1 MRGQITHLDTD
12 VLADFEAGLIT
23 GRRAAAVT
31 AHLAGCARC
40 AAVADELAGVSAL
53 FAAAPPPAMP
63 DRVALQLD
71 AALAAE
77 VAQRNNDAERFRGT
91 PQREPAIPVAA
102 AKPPAHRTRRPRRAG
117 HGGGFR
123 WLSPHV
129 LAPVGVVA
137 VLAVGGYFATKTS
150 PHYEGPTS
158 VAAPAA
164 GSAAGHSSSP
174 ALAGPAGGAV
184 SRQQQ
189 VTPNMFTVVVS
200 PVDFRAAT
208 LSQQLAADLR
218 VPVTARTT
226 HTASATVTGCVHR
239 VAAGAAVLR
248 VESARYEGQPVTVV
262 VTRAGQGEKAQLAG
276 PGCSAASSHVLAAR
290 TVSSGISGP

>member
-1 MRGQITHLDTD
+1 MRGQTTHLDTD

-77 VAQRNNDAERFRGT
+77 VAQRNNDAERFSGT

-123 WLSPHV
+123 WLSPRV

-137 VLAVGGYFATKTS
+137 VLAAGGYFVTRGTT
-150 PHYEGPTS
+150 PQYEGPTS

-189 VTPNMFTVVVS
+189 VTPNMFIVVVS

-226 HTASATVTGCVHR
+226 MLMPNI
-239 VAAGAAVLR
+239 VLITCFSR
-248 VESARYEGQPVTVV
+248 
-262 VTRAGQGEKAQLAG
+262 
-276 PGCSAASSHVLAAR
+276 SS
-290 TVSSGISGP
+290 

>member
-1 MRGQITHLDTD
+1 MRGQKTHLDTD

-77 VAQRNNDAERFRGT
+77 VAQRHDAERFRGT
-91 PQREPAIPVAA
+91 PQREPVNPVA
-102 AKPPAHRTRRPRRAG
+102 PAHPANRTPRPRRTG
-117 HGGGFR
+117 RGGGFR
-123 WLSPHV
+123 WLSPRV
-129 LAPVGVVA
+129 LAPAGVVA
-137 VLAVGGYFATKTS
+137 VLAAGVYFLGHGTT
-150 PHYEGPTS
+150 PQYEGPTS
-158 VAAPAA
+158 AAAPAA
-164 GSAAGHSSSP
+164 GSAASHSSSP
-174 ALAGPAGGAV
+174 AVAGPASGTV
-184 SRQQQ
+184 PRQQQ
-189 VTPNMFTVVVS
+189 MTPNMFTVVVS
-200 PVDFRAAT
+200 PVDFLAAT
-208 LSQQLAADLR
+208 LSPQLEADLR

-226 HTASATVTGCVHR
+226 FTASATVTACVHR

-262 VTRAGQGEKAQLAG
+262 VTRAGQGEEAQLAG
-276 PGCSAASSHVLAAR
+276 PGCSATSSHVLAAR
-290 TVSSGISGP
+290 TVPSGISGP

>member
-77 VAQRNNDAERFRGT
+77 VAQRHDAERFRGT
-91 PQREPAIPVAA
+91 PQREPAIPKTPVAPA
-102 AKPPAHRTRRPRRAG
+102 EPAHRTRRPRRAG

-123 WLSPHV
+123 WLAPRV
-129 LAPVGVVA
+129 LAPAGVVA
-137 VLAVGGYFATKTS
+137 VLAAGVYFLGHGTS
-150 PHYEGPTS
+150 PQYEGPTS
-158 VAAPAA
+158 VAGP
-164 GSAAGHSSSP
+164 AAGHSSSPP

-248 VESARYEGQPVTVV
+248 VESARYEGRPVTVV

-276 PGCSAASSHVLAAR
+276 PGCSGASSHVLAAR
-290 TVSSGISGP
+290 TVPSGISGP